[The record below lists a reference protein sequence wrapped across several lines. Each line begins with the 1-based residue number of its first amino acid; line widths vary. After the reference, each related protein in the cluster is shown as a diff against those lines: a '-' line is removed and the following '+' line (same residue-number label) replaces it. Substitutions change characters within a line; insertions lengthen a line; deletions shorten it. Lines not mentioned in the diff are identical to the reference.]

1 MKNLE
6 NVKVLNE
13 VEEEKVVGG
22 DLPTIFNP
30 GPDVTKGQKKDIVTD
45 PGNNLY
51 PPLGRHPL
59 PVFPDLSDPLPH
71 PNDKTVDPYNSPITE
86 PIDYPFC

>member
-6 NVKVLNE
+6 NMKELNE
-13 VEEEKVVGG
+13 VEEEKVAGG
-22 DLPTIFNP
+22 DITSPVGIEM
-30 GPDVTKGQKKDIVTD
+30 GQKKDIVTD

-71 PNDKTVDPYNSPITE
+71 PNDKSQGLPDNPITDT
-86 PIDYPFC
+86 PDFPFV